1 MTVEPVTAEAAARV
15 ATGSPRRATGRA
27 SFLQVVRV
35 IWTREV
41 LIYVRDR
48 PRMISAFVMPIMMLV
63 MFGEGLGNSIATLPG
78 GIGYR
83 QFIFPGMV
91 AMIVLMNSVFSGV
104 SIVTDRQFGFLREI
118 LVAPVSRTAI
128 CFGKITGG
136 ATIALVNGMVM
147 FVIAPFLGIE
157 LTFEIVVKLIGLIAL
172 VSFMLTGLG
181 VALGSRLRSVESFQM
196 LSQVVIMPAMFLS
209 GIFFPINNVPLW
221 MDVIVKLNPVTY
233 AVAPIRE
240 IALSEQ
246 LKALPADAPFPDHP
260 CRLVRLHPQHLGR
273 DWRRGRLRR
282 GHALHRHPRHPHQR
296 VGTAVQ

>member
-41 LIYVRDR
+41 LIYFRDR

-136 ATIALVNGMVM
+136 
-147 FVIAPFLGIE
+147 PP
-157 LTFEIVVKLIGLIAL
+157 
-172 VSFMLTGLG
+172 
-181 VALGSRLRSVESFQM
+181 SRSS
-196 LSQVVIMPAMFLS
+196 
-209 GIFFPINNVPLW
+209 
-221 MDVIVKLNPVTY
+221 
-233 AVAPIRE
+233 
-240 IALSEQ
+240 
-246 LKALPADAPFPDHP
+246 
-260 CRLVRLHPQHLGR
+260 
-273 DWRRGRLRR
+273 
-282 GHALHRHPRHPHQR
+282 
-296 VGTAVQ
+296 TAWSCS

>member
-1 MTVEPVTAEAAARV
+1 MTVEQATATATAEAAAQV

-35 IWTREV
+35 IWMREV
-41 LIYVRDR
+41 LIYFRDR
-48 PRMISAFVMPIMMLV
+48 PRMISAFIMPIMMLV

-78 GIGYR
+78 DIGYR

-128 CFGKITGG
+128 CIGKITGG
-136 ATIALVNGMVM
+136 ATVSLVNGVVM
-147 FVIAPFLGIE
+147 FVMAPILGIDITLE
-157 LTFEIVVKLIGLIAL
+157 VVAKLIGLIAL

-181 VALGSRLRSVESFQM
+181 VAMGSRLRSVESFQM
-196 LSQVVIMPAMFLS
+196 ISQVAIMPAMFLS
-209 GIFFPINNVPLW
+209 GIFFPINNVPAW

-246 LKALPADAPFPDHP
+246 LKALPADAPFQITH
-260 CRLVRLHPQHLGR
+260 V
-273 DWRRGRLRR
+273 DWFGYTLSTWEEIGVVVVFGAAMLTIAIRAIR
-282 GHALHRHPRHPHQR
+282 
-296 VGTAVQ
+296 TTE

>member
-1 MTVEPVTAEAAARV
+1 MTVEPATAEAAARV
-15 ATGSPRRATGRA
+15 ATRSPRRATGRA
-27 SFLQVVRV
+27 SFPQVVRV
-35 IWTREV
+35 IWMREV

-128 CFGKITGG
+128 CIGKITGG

-172 VSFMLTGLG
+172 VAFMLTGLG

-246 LKALPADAPFPDHP
+246 LKALPADAPFQITH
-260 CRLVRLHPQHLGR
+260 V
-273 DWRRGRLRR
+273 DWFGYTLSTWEEI
-282 GHALHRHPRHPHQR
+282 GVVVVFGAAMLSIAIHAIR
-296 VGTAVQ
+296 TTE

>member
-1 MTVEPVTAEAAARV
+1 MTVEQATAPAEAGARV
-15 ATGSPRRATGRA
+15 ATGTPRPETGRA
-27 SFLQVVRV
+27 NFLQVVRV
-35 IWTREV
+35 IWMREV
-41 LIYVRDR
+41 LIYFRDR
-48 PRMISAFVMPIMMLV
+48 PRMISAFIMPIMMLV

-78 GIGYR
+78 DIGYR

-128 CFGKITGG
+128 CIGKITGG
-136 ATIALVNGMVM
+136 ATVSLVNGVVM
-147 FVIAPFLGIE
+147 FVMAPILGIDITLE
-157 LTFEIVVKLIGLIAL
+157 VVAKLIGLIAL

-196 LSQVVIMPAMFLS
+196 ISQVAIMPAMFLS
-209 GIFFPINNVPLW
+209 GIFFPINNVPAW

-246 LKALPADAPFPDHP
+246 LKALPADAPFQITH
-260 CRLVRLHPQHLGR
+260 V
-273 DWRRGRLRR
+273 DWFGYTLSTWEEIGVVVVFGAAMLTIAIRAIR
-282 GHALHRHPRHPHQR
+282 
-296 VGTAVQ
+296 TTE

>member
-1 MTVEPVTAEAAARV
+1 MTVEQATAEVVRV
-15 ATGSPRRATGRA
+15 AAGSPRRATGRA

-35 IWTREV
+35 IWLREV

-147 FVIAPFLGIE
+147 FVIAPFLGID

-172 VSFMLTGLG
+172 VSFMLTGVG

-221 MDVIVKLNPVTY
+221 MDVMVKLNPVTY

-246 LKALPADAPFPDHP
+246 LKALPADVPFQITH
-260 CRLVRLHPQHLGR
+260 V
-273 DWRRGRLRR
+273 DWFGYVLSTWQEI
-282 GHALHRHPRHPHQR
+282 GVVVLFGAAMLTIAIHAIR
-296 VGTAVQ
+296 TTE

>member
-1 MTVEPVTAEAAARV
+1 MTVEQATATVDAGAQV
-15 ATGSPRRATGRA
+15 ATGSPRPATGRA
-27 SFLQVVRV
+27 NFLQVVRV
-35 IWTREV
+35 IWMREV
-41 LIYVRDR
+41 LIYFRDR
-48 PRMISAFVMPIMMLV
+48 PRMISAFIMPILMLV

-78 GIGYR
+78 DIGYR

-128 CFGKITGG
+128 CIGKITGG
-136 ATIALVNGMVM
+136 ATISLVNGVVM
-147 FVIAPFLGIE
+147 FVMAPILGIDIT
-157 LTFEIVVKLIGLIAL
+157 LEIVAKLIGLIAL

-181 VALGSRLRSVESFQM
+181 VAMGSRLRSVESFQM
-196 LSQVVIMPAMFLS
+196 LSQVAIMPAMFLS
-209 GIFFPINNVPLW
+209 GIFFPINNVPAW

-246 LKALPADAPFPDHP
+246 LKALPADAPFQITHVDWFGYT
-260 CRLVRLHPQHLGR
+260 LSTWEELGVVFVF
-273 DWRRGRLRR
+273 G
-282 GHALHRHPRHPHQR
+282 
-296 VGTAVQ
+296 AVMLTIAIRAIRTTE

>member
-1 MTVEPVTAEAAARV
+1 MTVEQATAAVDAGAQV
-15 ATGSPRRATGRA
+15 ATGSPHRATGRA

-35 IWTREV
+35 IWMREV
-41 LIYVRDR
+41 LIYFRDR

-78 GIGYR
+78 DIGYR

-128 CFGKITGG
+128 CIGKISGG
-136 ATIALVNGMVM
+136 ATVSLVNGIVM
-147 FVIAPFLGIE
+147 FVMAPILGIDIS
-157 LTFEIVVKLIGLIAL
+157 LEIVAKLIGLIAL

-181 VALGSRLRSVESFQM
+181 VAMGSRLRSVESFQM
-196 LSQVVIMPAMFLS
+196 LSQVAIMPAMFLS
-209 GIFFPINNVPLW
+209 GIFFPINNVPAW

-246 LKALPADAPFPDHP
+246 LKALPADAPFQITH
-260 CRLVRLHPQHLGR
+260 V
-273 DWRRGRLRR
+273 DWFGYTLSTWEEIGVVVVFGAAMLTIAIRAIR
-282 GHALHRHPRHPHQR
+282 
-296 VGTAVQ
+296 TTE

>member
-15 ATGSPRRATGRA
+15 ATRSPRRATGRA
-27 SFLQVVRV
+27 SFPQVVRV
-35 IWTREV
+35 IWMREV

-128 CFGKITGG
+128 CIGKITGG

-172 VSFMLTGLG
+172 VAFMLTGLG

-246 LKALPADAPFPDHP
+246 LKALPADAPFQITH
-260 CRLVRLHPQHLGR
+260 V
-273 DWRRGRLRR
+273 DWFGYTLSTWEEI
-282 GHALHRHPRHPHQR
+282 GVVVIFGAAMLAIAIHAIR
-296 VGTAVQ
+296 TTE

>member
-1 MTVEPVTAEAAARV
+1 MTAEQATAEAAARV
-15 ATGSPRRATGRA
+15 ATRSPRRATGRA

-35 IWTREV
+35 IWLREV

-118 LVAPVSRTAI
+118 LVSPVSRTAI

-196 LSQVVIMPAMFLS
+196 LSQVAIMPAMFLS
-209 GIFFPINNVPLW
+209 GIFFPINNVPVW

-246 LKALPADAPFPDHP
+246 LKALPADAPFQITH
-260 CRLVRLHPQHLGR
+260 V
-273 DWRRGRLRR
+273 DWFGYVLNTWQEIGVVVVFGAAMLTIAIRAIR
-282 GHALHRHPRHPHQR
+282 
-296 VGTAVQ
+296 TTE

>member
-1 MTVEPVTAEAAARV
+1 MTAEQATAEAAARV
-15 ATGSPRRATGRA
+15 ATRSPRPATGRA

-35 IWTREV
+35 IWMREV

-78 GIGYR
+78 DIGYR

-118 LVAPVSRTAI
+118 LVAPVSRSAI
-128 CFGKITGG
+128 CIGKISGG
-136 ATIALVNGMVM
+136 ATISLVNGMVM
-147 FVIAPFLGIE
+147 FVMAPILGIE
-157 LTFEIVVKLIGLIAL
+157 ISLEIVAKLIGLIAL

-181 VALGSRLRSVESFQM
+181 VAMGSRLRSVESFQM
-196 LSQVVIMPAMFLS
+196 LSQVAIMPAMFLS
-209 GIFFPINNVPLW
+209 GIFFPINNVPAW

-246 LKALPADAPFPDHP
+246 LKALPADAPFQITH
-260 CRLVRLHPQHLGR
+260 V
-273 DWRRGRLRR
+273 DWFGYTLSTWEEIGVVVLFGAAMLTIAIRAIR
-282 GHALHRHPRHPHQR
+282 
-296 VGTAVQ
+296 TTE

>member
-1 MTVEPVTAEAAARV
+1 MTLSAEPAAAGARP
-15 ATGSPRRATGRA
+15 ATGAPRRATGRA
-27 SFLQVVRV
+27 GFLQVVRV

-41 LIYVRDR
+41 LIYFRDR
-48 PRMISAFVMPIMMLV
+48 PRMISSFTMPVIMLV
-63 MFGEGLGNSIATLPG
+63 MFGEGLGNSIAQLPG
-78 GIGYR
+78 DIGYR

-128 CFGKITGG
+128 CIGKISGG
-136 ATIALVNGMVM
+136 ATVALVNGAVM
-147 FVIAPFLGIE
+147 FAIAPLLGID
-157 LTFEIVVKLIGLIAL
+157 ISVAVVAKLLPLMAL

-196 LSQVVIMPAMFLS
+196 LSQVAIFPAMFLS
-209 GIFFPINNVPLW
+209 GIFFPINNVPAW
-221 MDVIVKLNPVTY
+221 MDVLVKINPVTY

-246 LKALPADAPFPDHP
+246 LAAIPADAPFQITHVEWFGYT
-260 CRLVRLHPQHLGR
+260 LSTWEELGVVVVF
-273 DWRRGRLRR
+273 G
-282 GHALHRHPRHPHQR
+282 ALMLTIAIRAIRA
-296 VGTAVQ
+296 TE

>member
-1 MTVEPVTAEAAARV
+1 MTAEQATAEVGARV
-15 ATGSPRRATGRA
+15 ATRAPRPATGRA

-35 IWTREV
+35 IWMREV
-41 LIYVRDR
+41 LIYFRDR

-78 GIGYR
+78 DIGYR

-118 LVAPVSRTAI
+118 LVAPVSRSAI
-128 CFGKITGG
+128 CIGKISGG
-136 ATIALVNGMVM
+136 ATISLVNGIVM
-147 FVIAPFLGIE
+147 FVMAPILGIE
-157 LTFEIVVKLIGLIAL
+157 ISLEIVAKLIGLIAL

-181 VALGSRLRSVESFQM
+181 VAMGSRLRSVESFQM
-196 LSQVVIMPAMFLS
+196 LSQVAIMPAMFLS
-209 GIFFPINNVPLW
+209 GIFFPINNVPAW

-246 LKALPADAPFPDHP
+246 LKALPADAPFQITH
-260 CRLVRLHPQHLGR
+260 V
-273 DWRRGRLRR
+273 DWFGYTLSTWEEIGVVVLFGAAMLTIAIRAIR
-282 GHALHRHPRHPHQR
+282 
-296 VGTAVQ
+296 TTE

>member
-1 MTVEPVTAEAAARV
+1 MTVEQATAAVDAGAQV
-15 ATGSPRRATGRA
+15 ATGSPHRATGRA

-35 IWTREV
+35 IWMREV
-41 LIYVRDR
+41 LIYFRDR

-78 GIGYR
+78 DIGYR

-128 CFGKITGG
+128 CIGKITGG
-136 ATIALVNGMVM
+136 ATVSLVNGIVM
-147 FVIAPFLGIE
+147 FVMAPILGIDIS
-157 LTFEIVVKLIGLIAL
+157 LEIVAKLIGLIAL

-181 VALGSRLRSVESFQM
+181 VAMGSRLRSVESFQM
-196 LSQVVIMPAMFLS
+196 LSQVAIMPAMFLS
-209 GIFFPINNVPLW
+209 GIFFPINNVPAW

-246 LKALPADAPFPDHP
+246 LKALPADAPFQITH
-260 CRLVRLHPQHLGR
+260 V
-273 DWRRGRLRR
+273 DWFGYTLSTWEEIGVVVVFGAAMLTIAIRAIR
-282 GHALHRHPRHPHQR
+282 
-296 VGTAVQ
+296 TTE

>member
-1 MTVEPVTAEAAARV
+1 MTVEQATAPAEAGARV
-15 ATGSPRRATGRA
+15 ATGTPRPETGRA

-35 IWTREV
+35 IWMREV
-41 LIYVRDR
+41 LIYFRDR
-48 PRMISAFVMPIMMLV
+48 PRMISAFIMPIMMLV

-78 GIGYR
+78 DIGYR

-128 CFGKITGG
+128 CIGKITGG
-136 ATIALVNGMVM
+136 ATVSLVNGVVM
-147 FVIAPFLGIE
+147 FVMAPILGIDITLE
-157 LTFEIVVKLIGLIAL
+157 VVAKLIGLIAL

-196 LSQVVIMPAMFLS
+196 ISQVAIMPAMFLS
-209 GIFFPINNVPLW
+209 GIFFPINNVPAW

-246 LKALPADAPFPDHP
+246 LKALPADAPFQITH
-260 CRLVRLHPQHLGR
+260 V
-273 DWRRGRLRR
+273 DWFGYTLSTWEEIGVVVVFGAAMLTIAIRAIR
-282 GHALHRHPRHPHQR
+282 
-296 VGTAVQ
+296 TTE

>member
-1 MTVEPVTAEAAARV
+1 MTAEQATAEVGARV
-15 ATGSPRRATGRA
+15 ATRSPRPATGRA

-35 IWTREV
+35 IWMREV
-41 LIYVRDR
+41 LIYFRDR

-78 GIGYR
+78 DIGYR

-118 LVAPVSRTAI
+118 LVAPVSRSAI
-128 CFGKITGG
+128 CIGKISGG
-136 ATIALVNGMVM
+136 ATISLVNGMVM
-147 FVIAPFLGIE
+147 FVMAPILGIE
-157 LTFEIVVKLIGLIAL
+157 ISLEIVAKLIGLIAL

-181 VALGSRLRSVESFQM
+181 VAMGSRLRSVESFQM
-196 LSQVVIMPAMFLS
+196 LSQVAIMPAMFLS
-209 GIFFPINNVPLW
+209 GIFFPINNVPAW

-246 LKALPADAPFPDHP
+246 LKALPADAPFQITH
-260 CRLVRLHPQHLGR
+260 V
-273 DWRRGRLRR
+273 DWFGYTLSTWEEIGVVVAFGAAMLTIAIRAIR
-282 GHALHRHPRHPHQR
+282 
-296 VGTAVQ
+296 TTE

>member
-1 MTVEPVTAEAAARV
+1 MTVEQATATADAAARV
-15 ATGSPRRATGRA
+15 ATGSPHRATGRA

-35 IWTREV
+35 IWMREV
-41 LIYVRDR
+41 LIYFRDR
-48 PRMISAFVMPIMMLV
+48 PRMISAFIMPILMLV

-78 GIGYR
+78 DIGYR

-128 CFGKITGG
+128 CIGKITGG
-136 ATIALVNGMVM
+136 ATVSLVNGIVM
-147 FVIAPFLGIE
+147 FVMAPILGIDITLE
-157 LTFEIVVKLIGLIAL
+157 VVAKLIGLIAL

-196 LSQVVIMPAMFLS
+196 ISQVAIMPAMFLS
-209 GIFFPINNVPLW
+209 GIFFPINNVPAW

-246 LKALPADAPFPDHP
+246 LKTLPADAPFQITH
-260 CRLVRLHPQHLGR
+260 V
-273 DWRRGRLRR
+273 DWFGYTLSTWEEIGVVVVFGAAMLTIAIRAIR
-282 GHALHRHPRHPHQR
+282 
-296 VGTAVQ
+296 TTE

>member
-1 MTVEPVTAEAAARV
+1 MTVEQATAAVDAGAQV
-15 ATGSPRRATGRA
+15 ATGSPHRATGRA

-35 IWTREV
+35 IWMREV
-41 LIYVRDR
+41 LIYFRDR

-78 GIGYR
+78 DIGYR

-128 CFGKITGG
+128 CIGKITGG
-136 ATIALVNGMVM
+136 ATVSLVNGIVM
-147 FVIAPFLGIE
+147 FVMAPILGIDIS
-157 LTFEIVVKLIGLIAL
+157 LEIVAKLIGLIAL

-181 VALGSRLRSVESFQM
+181 VAMGSRLRSVESFQM
-196 LSQVVIMPAMFLS
+196 LSQVAIMPAMFLS
-209 GIFFPINNVPLW
+209 GIFFPINNVPAW
-221 MDVIVKLNPVTY
+221 MDVIVKINPVTY

-246 LKALPADAPFPDHP
+246 LKALPADAPFQITH
-260 CRLVRLHPQHLGR
+260 V
-273 DWRRGRLRR
+273 DWFGYTLSTWEEIGVVVVFGAAMLTIAIRAIR
-282 GHALHRHPRHPHQR
+282 
-296 VGTAVQ
+296 TTE

>member
-1 MTVEPVTAEAAARV
+1 MTAEQATAEAAARV
-15 ATGSPRRATGRA
+15 ATRSPRPATGRA

-35 IWTREV
+35 IWMREV
-41 LIYVRDR
+41 LIYFRDR

-78 GIGYR
+78 DIGYR

-118 LVAPVSRTAI
+118 LVAPVSRSAI
-128 CFGKITGG
+128 CIGKISGG
-136 ATIALVNGMVM
+136 ATISLVNGMVM
-147 FVIAPFLGIE
+147 FVMAPILGIE
-157 LTFEIVVKLIGLIAL
+157 ISLEIVAKLIGLIAL

-181 VALGSRLRSVESFQM
+181 VAMGSRLRSVESFQM
-196 LSQVVIMPAMFLS
+196 LSQVAIMPAMFLS
-209 GIFFPINNVPLW
+209 GIFFPINNVPAW

-246 LKALPADAPFPDHP
+246 LKALPADAPFQITH
-260 CRLVRLHPQHLGR
+260 V
-273 DWRRGRLRR
+273 DWFGYTLSTWEEIGVVVLFGAAMLTIAIRAIR
-282 GHALHRHPRHPHQR
+282 
-296 VGTAVQ
+296 TTE

>member
-1 MTVEPVTAEAAARV
+1 MTAEQATAEVGARV
-15 ATGSPRRATGRA
+15 ATRAPRPATGRA

-35 IWTREV
+35 IWMREV
-41 LIYVRDR
+41 LIYFRDR

-78 GIGYR
+78 DIGYR

-118 LVAPVSRTAI
+118 LVAPVSRSAI
-128 CFGKITGG
+128 CIGKISGG
-136 ATIALVNGMVM
+136 ATISLVNGMVM
-147 FVIAPFLGIE
+147 FVMAPILGIE
-157 LTFEIVVKLIGLIAL
+157 ISLEIVAKLIGLIAL

-181 VALGSRLRSVESFQM
+181 VAMGSRLRSVESFQM
-196 LSQVVIMPAMFLS
+196 ISQVAIMPAMFLS
-209 GIFFPINNVPLW
+209 GIFFPINNVPAW

-246 LKALPADAPFPDHP
+246 LKALPADAPFQITH
-260 CRLVRLHPQHLGR
+260 V
-273 DWRRGRLRR
+273 DWFGYTLSTWEEIGVVVLFGAAMLTIAIRAIR
-282 GHALHRHPRHPHQR
+282 
-296 VGTAVQ
+296 TTE

>member
-1 MTVEPVTAEAAARV
+1 MTVEPATAEAAARV

-35 IWTREV
+35 IWMREV

-172 VSFMLTGLG
+172 VAFMLTGLG

-246 LKALPADAPFPDHP
+246 LKALPADAPFQITH
-260 CRLVRLHPQHLGR
+260 V
-273 DWRRGRLRR
+273 DWFGYTLSTWEEI
-282 GHALHRHPRHPHQR
+282 GVVVVFGAAMLSIAIHAIR
-296 VGTAVQ
+296 TTE

>member
-1 MTVEPVTAEAAARV
+1 MTVEQATAAAEAGARV
-15 ATGSPRRATGRA
+15 AAGNRRPETGRA
-27 SFLQVVRV
+27 NFLQVVRV
-35 IWTREV
+35 IWMREV
-41 LIYVRDR
+41 LIYFRDR
-48 PRMISAFVMPIMMLV
+48 PRMISAFIMPIMMLV

-78 GIGYR
+78 DIGYR

-128 CFGKITGG
+128 CIGKITGG
-136 ATIALVNGMVM
+136 ATVSLVNGVVM
-147 FVIAPFLGIE
+147 FVMAPILGIDIT
-157 LTFEIVVKLIGLIAL
+157 LEIVAKLIGLIAL

-181 VALGSRLRSVESFQM
+181 VAMGSRLRSVESFQM
-196 LSQVVIMPAMFLS
+196 LSQVAIMPAMFLS
-209 GIFFPINNVPLW
+209 GIFFPINNVPAW

-246 LKALPADAPFPDHP
+246 LKALPADAPFQITHVDWFGYT
-260 CRLVRLHPQHLGR
+260 LSTWEELG
-273 DWRRGRLRR
+273 
-282 GHALHRHPRHPHQR
+282 
-296 VGTAVQ
+296 VVFVFGTAMLTIAIRAIRTTE

>member
-1 MTVEPVTAEAAARV
+1 MTAEQATAEVGARV
-15 ATGSPRRATGRA
+15 ATRAPRPATGRA

-35 IWTREV
+35 IWMREV
-41 LIYVRDR
+41 LIYFRDR

-78 GIGYR
+78 DIGYR

-118 LVAPVSRTAI
+118 LVAPVSRSAI
-128 CFGKITGG
+128 CIGKISGG
-136 ATIALVNGMVM
+136 ATISLVNGIVM
-147 FVIAPFLGIE
+147 FVMAPILGIE
-157 LTFEIVVKLIGLIAL
+157 ISLEIVAKLIALIAL

-181 VALGSRLRSVESFQM
+181 VAMGSRLRSVESFQM
-196 LSQVVIMPAMFLS
+196 LSQVAIMPAMFLS
-209 GIFFPINNVPLW
+209 GIFFPINNVPAW

-246 LKALPADAPFPDHP
+246 LKALPADAPFQITH
-260 CRLVRLHPQHLGR
+260 V
-273 DWRRGRLRR
+273 DWFGYTLSTWEEIDVVVVFGAAMLTIAIRAIR
-282 GHALHRHPRHPHQR
+282 
-296 VGTAVQ
+296 TTE

>member
-1 MTVEPVTAEAAARV
+1 MTVEQATATAEAGARV

-35 IWTREV
+35 IWLREV

-157 LTFEIVVKLIGLIAL
+157 LTLEIVAKLIGLIAL
-172 VSFMLTGLG
+172 VSFMLTGVG
-181 VALGSRLRSVESFQM
+181 VAMGSRLRSVESFQM
-196 LSQVVIMPAMFLS
+196 LSQVAIMPAMFLS

-221 MDVIVKLNPVTY
+221 MDVLVKLNPVTY

-246 LKALPADAPFPDHP
+246 LKALPADVPFQITH
-260 CRLVRLHPQHLGR
+260 V
-273 DWRRGRLRR
+273 DWFGYTLSTWEEIGVVVVFGVAMLTIAIRAIR
-282 GHALHRHPRHPHQR
+282 
-296 VGTAVQ
+296 TTE

>member
-1 MTVEPVTAEAAARV
+1 MTVEQATAAVDAGAQV

-35 IWTREV
+35 IWMREV
-41 LIYVRDR
+41 LIYFRDR
-48 PRMISAFVMPIMMLV
+48 PRMISAFIMPIMMLV

-78 GIGYR
+78 DIGYR

-118 LVAPVSRTAI
+118 LVAPVSRSAI
-128 CFGKITGG
+128 CIGKITGG
-136 ATIALVNGMVM
+136 ATVSLVNGIVM
-147 FVIAPFLGIE
+147 FVMAPILGIDIT
-157 LTFEIVVKLIGLIAL
+157 LEIVAKLIGLIAL

-181 VALGSRLRSVESFQM
+181 VAMGSRLRSVESFQM
-196 LSQVVIMPAMFLS
+196 LSQVAIMPAMFLS
-209 GIFFPINNVPLW
+209 GIFFPINNVPAW

-246 LKALPADAPFPDHP
+246 LSALPADAPFQITH
-260 CRLVRLHPQHLGR
+260 V
-273 DWRRGRLRR
+273 DWFGYTLSTWEEIGVVVVFGVAMLTIAIRAIR
-282 GHALHRHPRHPHQR
+282 
-296 VGTAVQ
+296 TTE

>member
-1 MTVEPVTAEAAARV
+1 MTVEQATAEAVRV
-15 ATGSPRRATGRA
+15 AAGSPRRATGRA

-35 IWTREV
+35 IWLREV

-157 LTFEIVVKLIGLIAL
+157 LTLEIVAKLIGLIAL
-172 VSFMLTGLG
+172 VSFMLTGVG
-181 VALGSRLRSVESFQM
+181 VAMGSRLRSVESFQM
-196 LSQVVIMPAMFLS
+196 LSQVAIMPAMFLS

-221 MDVIVKLNPVTY
+221 MDVLVKLNPVTY

-246 LKALPADAPFPDHP
+246 LKALPADVPFQITH
-260 CRLVRLHPQHLGR
+260 V
-273 DWRRGRLRR
+273 DWFGYTLSTWEEIGVVVIFGVAMLTIAIRAIR
-282 GHALHRHPRHPHQR
+282 
-296 VGTAVQ
+296 TTE

>member
-1 MTVEPVTAEAAARV
+1 MTVEQATATVDAGAQV
-15 ATGSPRRATGRA
+15 ATGSPRPATGRA
-27 SFLQVVRV
+27 NFLQVVRV
-35 IWTREV
+35 IWMREV
-41 LIYVRDR
+41 LIYFRDR
-48 PRMISAFVMPIMMLV
+48 PRMISAFIMPILMLV

-78 GIGYR
+78 DIGYR

-128 CFGKITGG
+128 CIGKITGG
-136 ATIALVNGMVM
+136 ATISLVNGIVM
-147 FVIAPFLGIE
+147 FVMAPILGIDIT
-157 LTFEIVVKLIGLIAL
+157 LEIVAKLIGLIAL

-181 VALGSRLRSVESFQM
+181 VAMGSRLRSVESFQM
-196 LSQVVIMPAMFLS
+196 LSQVAIMPAMFLS
-209 GIFFPINNVPLW
+209 GIFFPINNVPAW

-246 LKALPADAPFPDHP
+246 LKALPADAPFQITHVDWFGYT
-260 CRLVRLHPQHLGR
+260 LSTWEELGVVFVF
-273 DWRRGRLRR
+273 G
-282 GHALHRHPRHPHQR
+282 
-296 VGTAVQ
+296 AVMLTIAIRAIRTTE